1 MLAPKKNTL
10 PCVFLPII
18 LLVLF
23 VASGCTSQAPDTTP
37 QAVPSLAG
45 TAWVVTEMIDQT
57 TGSEM
62 AKDVDPQFMLTVQ
75 FNEDGSVSGSTPL
88 NTLEGRW
95 STESST
101 ISISLNDRTVS
112 EVDDS
117 QTYLLMTDFSIGTA
131 LVEARK
137 FLLSSD
143 GRTLSL
149 FDSDGRMVLRATSQ
163 Q

>member
-1 MLAPKKNTL
+1 
-10 PCVFLPII
+10 
-18 LLVLF
+18 
-23 VASGCTSQAPDTTP
+23 
-37 QAVPSLAG
+37 
-45 TAWVVTEMIDQT
+45 
-57 TGSEM
+57 M